1 MSTFSLVDWGANWR
15 RRGGGR
21 RQTHAE
27 GWPAT
32 RTRRAWMAARSS
44 QSSAVC
50 GTATDWSRAPRL
62 EPGVRSLLSVGR
74 SCARTSRSSKG
85 RSTSKPA
92 FALPVAPGDW
102 LAAYI
107 SAWAWRWAYGAPRTT
122 APWTGLQPGAGGG
135 GACARVA
142 HAAAASGWA
151 AFSFMASLHCL
162 SYQSKRQSPR
172 TRARTSSSPT

>member
-1 MSTFSLVDWGANWR
+1 MADVADGRPDKAAYDKEQDQLRVEIDALQAKSVCPHSLVDWGANWR

-50 GTATDWSRAPRL
+50 GTAIDWSRAPRL

-74 SCARTSRSSKG
+74 DRKS
-85 RSTSKPA
+85 
-92 FALPVAPGDW
+92 V
-102 LAAYI
+102 
-107 SAWAWRWAYGAPRTT
+107 
-122 APWTGLQPGAGGG
+122 
-135 GACARVA
+135 V
-142 HAAAASGWA
+142 
-151 AFSFMASLHCL
+151 
-162 SYQSKRQSPR
+162 
-172 TRARTSSSPT
+172 